1 MSYTPN
7 QNQTSF
13 EKTFAAKVRFLSNVF
28 FAEDVTLKKG
38 ISIDGDLVVKGSIT
52 AAGSSG
58 LTAEN
63 IKGGEKGSIP
73 YQGAPST
80 PAPP

>member
-38 ISIDGDLVVKGSIT
+38 ISIDGDLVVKGS
-52 AAGSSG
+52 
-58 LTAEN
+58 
-63 IKGGEKGSIP
+63 
-73 YQGAPST
+73 
-80 PAPP
+80 